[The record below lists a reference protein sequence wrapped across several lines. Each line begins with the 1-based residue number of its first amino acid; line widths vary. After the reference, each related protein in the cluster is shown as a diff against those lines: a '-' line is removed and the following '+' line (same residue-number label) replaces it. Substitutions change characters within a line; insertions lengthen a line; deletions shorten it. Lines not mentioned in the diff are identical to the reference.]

1 MAVGKT
7 AALGEIGSGTLAILG
22 CGALGTA
29 ILLGLL
35 SDSLDLPGVAK
46 RNDGQNGWSKAYR
59 FVACVRREQAADTIR
74 QKVQEVA
81 PKASSLVDIQ
91 VCNNVEAIRTA
102 DIVLLAVQPHL
113 LAELLQEPH
122 MSDSL
127 RGKIIISVLA
137 GVTVNDIQSAITMN
151 LETAVAAAAA
161 QHTSPLELDSPPQ
174 KKNTY
179 TIVRAMPNINCFAGQ
194 STTIIERD
202 SSSSSSSSSSM
213 QDDNTLH
220 LVSNLFHSLG
230 KVFFTSPSTMNACTA
245 LCGSTPAFFTIVLE
259 GLIEGAI
266 AAGLKP
272 DEALQMLSHTMMGT
286 GALMM
291 SQGGRDP
298 AAVRHQVTSPGG
310 STIRGVLSLEE
321 NRVRWS
327 FARALEISAAKAG
340 DLGGSS
346 SGSSGS
352 SK

>member
-1 MAVGKT
+1 M
-7 AALGEIGSGTLAILG
+7 
-22 CGALGTA
+22 
-29 ILLGLL
+29 
-35 SDSLDLPGVAK
+35 
-46 RNDGQNGWSKAYR
+46 
-59 FVACVRREQAADTIR
+59 
-74 QKVQEVA
+74 A

-161 QHTSPLELDSPPQ
+161 QHTSPLELESPPQ

-202 SSSSSSSSSSM
+202 ISSSSSSSSM
-213 QDDNTLH
+213 QDDDDTLH

-346 SGSSGS
+346 SSSGS

>member
-1 MAVGKT
+1 MG
-7 AALGEIGSGTLAILG
+7 
-22 CGALGTA
+22 
-29 ILLGLL
+29 
-35 SDSLDLPGVAK
+35 
-46 RNDGQNGWSKAYR
+46 
-59 FVACVRREQAADTIR
+59 
-74 QKVQEVA
+74 

-137 GVTVNDIQSAITMN
+137 GVTVNDIQSAINMN
-151 LETAVAAAAA
+151 LETAAA
-161 QHTSPLELDSPPQ
+161 QHTSPLEPESPPQ

-202 SSSSSSSSSSM
+202 ISSSSSSSM

-230 KVFFTSPSTMNACTA
+230 KVFFTSPSTMDACTA

-340 DLGGSS
+340 DLGCSS
-346 SGSSGS
+346 SGSS

>member
-1 MAVGKT
+1 M
-7 AALGEIGSGTLAILG
+7 
-22 CGALGTA
+22 
-29 ILLGLL
+29 
-35 SDSLDLPGVAK
+35 
-46 RNDGQNGWSKAYR
+46 
-59 FVACVRREQAADTIR
+59 
-74 QKVQEVA
+74 A

-151 LETAVAAAAA
+151 LETAAA
-161 QHTSPLELDSPPQ
+161 QHTAPLELDSAPQ

-202 SSSSSSSSSSM
+202 ISSSSSSSSM

-340 DLGGSS
+340 DLGCS

>member
-1 MAVGKT
+1 
-7 AALGEIGSGTLAILG
+7 
-22 CGALGTA
+22 
-29 ILLGLL
+29 
-35 SDSLDLPGVAK
+35 
-46 RNDGQNGWSKAYR
+46 
-59 FVACVRREQAADTIR
+59 
-74 QKVQEVA
+74 
-81 PKASSLVDIQ
+81 
-91 VCNNVEAIRTA
+91 
-102 DIVLLAVQPHL
+102 
-113 LAELLQEPH
+113 
-122 MSDSL
+122 
-127 RGKIIISVLA
+127 
-137 GVTVNDIQSAITMN
+137 
-151 LETAVAAAAA
+151 
-161 QHTSPLELDSPPQ
+161 
-174 KKNTY
+174 
-179 TIVRAMPNINCFAGQ
+179 
-194 STTIIERD
+194 
-202 SSSSSSSSSSM
+202 M
-213 QDDNTLH
+213 QDDDDTLH

-346 SGSSGS
+346 SSGS

>member
-1 MAVGKT
+1 M
-7 AALGEIGSGTLAILG
+7 
-22 CGALGTA
+22 
-29 ILLGLL
+29 
-35 SDSLDLPGVAK
+35 
-46 RNDGQNGWSKAYR
+46 
-59 FVACVRREQAADTIR
+59 
-74 QKVQEVA
+74 A

-151 LETAVAAAAA
+151 LGTAAAAA

-202 SSSSSSSSSSM
+202 ISSSSSSM
-213 QDDNTLH
+213 QDDDDTLH

>member
-1 MAVGKT
+1 M
-7 AALGEIGSGTLAILG
+7 
-22 CGALGTA
+22 
-29 ILLGLL
+29 
-35 SDSLDLPGVAK
+35 
-46 RNDGQNGWSKAYR
+46 
-59 FVACVRREQAADTIR
+59 
-74 QKVQEVA
+74 A

-151 LETAVAAAAA
+151 LGTAAAAA
-161 QHTSPLELDSPPQ
+161 QHTALLELEPESPPQ

-202 SSSSSSSSSSM
+202 ISSSSSSSM

-346 SGSSGS
+346 SSSGS

>member
-1 MAVGKT
+1 M
-7 AALGEIGSGTLAILG
+7 
-22 CGALGTA
+22 
-29 ILLGLL
+29 
-35 SDSLDLPGVAK
+35 
-46 RNDGQNGWSKAYR
+46 
-59 FVACVRREQAADTIR
+59 
-74 QKVQEVA
+74 A

-151 LETAVAAAAA
+151 LETAAA

-202 SSSSSSSSSSM
+202 ISSSSSM

-346 SGSSGS
+346 ESRS

>member
-1 MAVGKT
+1 M
-7 AALGEIGSGTLAILG
+7 IL
-22 CGALGTA
+22 TFTRF
-29 ILLGLL
+29 IYVIHSL
-35 SDSLDLPGVAK
+35 STKSV
-46 RNDGQNGWSKAYR
+46 
-59 FVACVRREQAADTIR
+59 FVHRREQAADTIR

-151 LETAVAAAAA
+151 LETAAA
-161 QHTSPLELDSPPQ
+161 QHTSPLELDSAPQ
-174 KKNTY
+174 KNTY

-202 SSSSSSSSSSM
+202 ISSSSTSSM

-346 SGSSGS
+346 SSSGS

>member
-1 MAVGKT
+1 MTVA
-7 AALGEIGSGTLAILG
+7 
-22 CGALGTA
+22 GALGTA

-59 FVACVRREQAADTIR
+59 FVACVRYDFDILRDSSTLSILSQLKCFVHRRKQAADTIR

-81 PKASSLVDIQ
+81 PKASALVDIQ

-137 GVTVNDIQSAITMN
+137 GVTVNDIQSAINMN
-151 LETAVAAAAA
+151 SETAAAA

-202 SSSSSSSSSSM
+202 SSSTSSSM
-213 QDDNTLH
+213 QDDDNTLH

-346 SGSSGS
+346 ESRS

>member
-1 MAVGKT
+1 M
-7 AALGEIGSGTLAILG
+7 
-22 CGALGTA
+22 
-29 ILLGLL
+29 
-35 SDSLDLPGVAK
+35 
-46 RNDGQNGWSKAYR
+46 
-59 FVACVRREQAADTIR
+59 
-74 QKVQEVA
+74 
-81 PKASSLVDIQ
+81 
-91 VCNNVEAIRTA
+91 CNNVEAIRTA

-151 LETAVAAAAA
+151 LETAAAAAA
-161 QHTSPLELDSPPQ
+161 QHTSPLELESPPQ

-202 SSSSSSSSSSM
+202 SSSTSSSSM

-340 DLGGSS
+340 DLGCS

>member
-1 MAVGKT
+1 MT
-7 AALGEIGSGTLAILG
+7 FCEIHLRYPF
-22 CGALGTA
+22 
-29 ILLGLL
+29 L
-35 SDSLDLPGVAK
+35 SQLK
-46 RNDGQNGWSKAYR
+46 C
-59 FVACVRREQAADTIR
+59 FVHRREQAADTIR

-151 LETAVAAAAA
+151 LEAAAAAAAA
-161 QHTSPLELDSPPQ
+161 QHTSPLEIDSPPQ

-202 SSSSSSSSSSM
+202 NSSTSSSM
-213 QDDNTLH
+213 QDDDDTLH

-346 SGSSGS
+346 ESRS